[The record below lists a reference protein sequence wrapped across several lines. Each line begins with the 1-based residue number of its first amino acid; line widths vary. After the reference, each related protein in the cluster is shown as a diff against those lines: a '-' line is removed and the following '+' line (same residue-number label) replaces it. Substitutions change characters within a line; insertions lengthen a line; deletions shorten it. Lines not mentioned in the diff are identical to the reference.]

1 MQRGCG
7 VFYGRAQGFNP
18 ARNSP
23 FWGVLTR
30 CRAERDP
37 LRAFSALFLN
47 GNSIELRSGM
57 LLPNGIVA
65 TWGVIVGDFGPKMVR
80 LSENILLL

>member
-1 MQRGCG
+1 L
-7 VFYGRAQGFNP
+7 
-18 ARNSP
+18 
-23 FWGVLTR
+23 W
-30 CRAERDP
+30 
-37 LRAFSALFLN
+37 AFSALFLN
-47 GNSIELRSGM
+47 GNSTELRSGM